1 MTNMLRGALR
11 RIALLPLA
19 CLALLASLDAL
30 AHGER
35 AQEPYLRTRTVQFYD
50 VQFDRAKIAVNEE
63 FTITGRFR
71 LMQDWPD
78 AVSLPET
85 VYMSAYSPGPVI
97 TRVESYVNGV
107 PARQSFADFQLGRD
121 YEFRLVREALMER
134 EVLWGIAP
142 HIIWPLRFVLPHH
155 RGLRPAWLLRL
166 GLFLYDHIGGRNA
179 LPATQVLDLA
189 RRLPDGRA
197 EPEATDL
204 AALDPA
210 ARAAW
215 LAEVRRRK
223 GVS

>member
-11 RIALLPLA
+11 RLALLPLA
-19 CLALLASLDAL
+19 CLALLASLDVL

-50 VQFDRAKIAVNEE
+50 VQFDRSKIAVNEE

-121 YEFRLVREALMER
+121 YEFRLVLKGRVPGSHHIHPMLSVKGSGPLVGPGVWI
-134 EVLWGIAP
+134 EVTG
-142 HIIWPLRFVLPHH
+142 
-155 RGLRPAWLLRL
+155 
-166 GLFLYDHIGGRNA
+166 
-179 LPATQVLDLA
+179 
-189 RRLPDGRA
+189 
-197 EPEATDL
+197 
-204 AALDPA
+204 
-210 ARAAW
+210 ARADFSAT
-215 LAEVRRRK
+215 RSRP
-223 GVS
+223 